1 MRLYSANICYKI
13 NWVIFKISKLPLTIF
28 MYRTLI
34 AASDELAEKLI
45 NHQLVSAL
53 LNVIANVYHPESQKY
68 ATENLLYLVSK
79 FDYVATALRA
89 NMGQNFFDLLE
100 VITLTLI
107 RYIFF

>member
-1 MRLYSANICYKI
+1 MRLHSANICYKI
-13 NWVIFKISKLPLTIF
+13 NRVIFKTPKPPLTVI

-100 VITLTLI
+100 VKI
-107 RYIFF
+107 RSIIF